1 MSSIREGLKEA
12 GIIVGEATSA
22 EFYFASEVED
32 YPPKWEYLVVFSRE
46 LISGQLKEVAVL
58 AQVEKIVSASQALSL
73 GADIEALRRI
83 KAAELEDIRTWGQAR
98 ILGYMLEDQEGRSS
112 ILLPRRAVIPGNPIY
127 IAPGELLAEFYSY
140 HPDEGMHIGELIS
153 RPDVPVYISISGFR
167 RHLAIIAQTGAG
179 KSYCAG
185 ILIEE
190 LLEKGATIVVV
201 DPHADYVFLSLN
213 QNGQKHRLSDRIT
226 VFRNPAST
234 GRYAERKVDNLRPYQ
249 IAFRD
254 LTIDEVCHVA
264 RISPRWANIRQA
276 ITQSLEELKKEER
289 HYSIDDLVSKL
300 EKLGES
306 IEGAASALKY
316 IKSLRHL
323 KVFGVSTTPVSE
335 ILKPVH
341 ASIVDL
347 SGLNDRSMDYVT
359 FRILEDVYNAVST
372 GQFSFPVFVVIEEAH
387 RFIPPPPEHPTF
399 SASIVNRIAAE
410 GRKFGVFMVLI
421 SQRPS
426 KINPDSL
433 SQCNSQIIMKITNPR
448 DQEAVGESSE
458 RLSQDLL
465 SDLPGL
471 NPGEAVIVGEVT
483 RAPVMVKVRH
493 RLTMEGGADIDVVG
507 KLKEELREL
516 GAEEFT
522 KAEEEKKVPYKGAFS
537 EV

>member
-1 MSSIREGLKEA
+1 VSGIREGLKEA

-22 EFYFASEVED
+22 EFFFASEVED

-46 LISGQLKEVAVL
+46 PVSGELKEVAVL
-58 AQVEKIVSASQALSL
+58 AQVERIVSASQALSL

-98 ILGYMLEDQEGRSS
+98 ILGYLLKDQHSRSN

-127 IAPGELLAEFYSY
+127 IAPADILAEFYSY
-140 HPDEGMHIGELIS
+140 HPDEGMRIGELIS
-153 RPDVPVYISISGFR
+153 RSDVPVYISISGFR

-190 LLEKGATIVVV
+190 LLEKGATVVVV

-234 GRYAERKVDNLRPYQ
+234 GRYAERVVDNLRPYQ
-249 IAFRD
+249 IAFKD
-254 LTIDEVCHVA
+254 LTDDEVCHVA
-264 RISPRWANIRQA
+264 RIGLRWAKIREA
-276 ITQSLEELKKEER
+276 ITKSLEELRKEGR
-289 HYSIDDLVSKL
+289 QYSVDDLVSKL

-306 IEGAASALKY
+306 SEGAASASKY
-316 IKSLRHL
+316 IRSLRHL

-359 FRILEDVYNAVST
+359 LRILEGVYNAVSS
-372 GQFSFPVFVVIEEAH
+372 GQFGFPVFVVIEEAH
-387 RFIPPPPEHPTF
+387 RFIPPPEHTTF

-426 KINPDSL
+426 KVNPDSL
-433 SQCNSQIIMKITNPR
+433 SQCNSQIIMKITNPN
-448 DQEAVGESSE
+448 DQGAVADSSE

-483 RAPVMVKVRH
+483 RAPVMVRI
-493 RLTMEGGADIDVVG
+493 RRRMTMEGGADIDVVG

-516 GAEEFT
+516 RTEEFI
-522 KAEEEKKVPYKGAFS
+522 KEDDAKKVPHKGEYS
-537 EV
+537 KV